1 MEETQTSKQRLFLM
15 RSFTTFFL
23 AIFSVK
29 NFVFFILFR
38 DPAEGSPIMATRG
51 LSDQI
56 WVVTVPNGQ
65 EADQTT
71 LASLAK
77 GTQDRGL
84 CRLHKFEVPSLHH
97 GTLDSLIAL
106 SDDLGKMNQQVE
118 VSKQWRFFYYPARVF
133 APAFRCIL
141 PPSTS
146 SGRGLSRQVATH
158 WLLHMCPETLDLET
172 NHLPSFFLLPP
183 FRVSFA
189 R

>member
-1 MEETQTSKQRLFLM
+1 
-15 RSFTTFFL
+15 
-23 AIFSVK
+23 
-29 NFVFFILFR
+29 
-38 DPAEGSPIMATRG
+38 MATRG

-118 VSKQWRFFYYPARVF
+118 VSKQWRFFL
-133 APAFRCIL
+133 L
-141 PPSTS
+141 PRPGFLLGISVHTAAIYLERAWFVA
-146 SGRGLSRQVATH
+146 SGRDALASSHVPRDSGL
-158 WLLHMCPETLDLET
+158 
-172 NHLPSFFLLPP
+172 
-183 FRVSFA
+183 
-189 R
+189 

>member
-1 MEETQTSKQRLFLM
+1 M
-15 RSFTTFFL
+15 RSLTTFFL

-118 VSKQWRFFYYPARVF
+118 VSRQWRFLPRPRVF
-133 APAFRCIL
+133 ARHLCAYCSIYFERAWFVAAGRDALASSHVPRD
-141 PPSTS
+141 
-146 SGRGLSRQVATH
+146 SGR
-158 WLLHMCPETLDLET
+158 D
-172 NHLPSFFLLPP
+172 
-183 FRVSFA
+183 
-189 R
+189 